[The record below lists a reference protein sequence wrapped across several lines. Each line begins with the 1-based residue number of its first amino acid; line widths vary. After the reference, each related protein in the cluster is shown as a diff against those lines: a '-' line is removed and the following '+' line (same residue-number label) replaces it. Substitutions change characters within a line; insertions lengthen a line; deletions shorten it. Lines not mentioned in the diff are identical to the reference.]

1 MKKQSALMSA
11 VKNYIK
17 FNLTKAKIKHK
28 KLIKKQA
35 AAVHKNPVQNYV

>member
-17 FNLTKAKIKHK
+17 FNLTKIKHK

-35 AAVHKNPVQNYV
+35 AAVYKNPVQNYV